1 MPKKLNS
8 KQFEDIYSDG
18 KDEAENF
25 QDGDKFV
32 SIVSAS
38 NMIDFGMLSDTYND
52 NSQNNIKVEK
62 QKI

>member
-8 KQFEDIYSDG
+8 KQFEEIYSDG

>member
-18 KDEAENF
+18 KDEVENF